1 MRTRAFFTK
10 RVSFIFVLF
19 TLFSFKGAAQQQE
32 QTLILAGS
40 TINSCSANTAQNC
53 NTQNNSKSQS
63 VFKVTNANLE
73 QIKLNWP
80 TNNTNN
86 QANVLNTLR
95 ALSSKNANAVSKSE
109 LLWQW
114 RDINNEQLNSLTKQ
128 EFNFVFDMLEQP
140 HANTTPKAEPQS
152 NGILQFIAGSLKV
165 ANPTPTLLIISA
177 AQRDPYAQVE
187 ALKTLLPKGVTS
199 QWLPLTPALA
209 KAITNN
215 TCSDL
220 PALRHS
226 QMNLYNRSNVYPEL
240 IKAEQTLCN
249 NGVEAL
255 VNLINT
261 STGVLFSD
269 GTAKNALKALYDENN
284 TAYPWTNA
292 LKTRPVIVGLGAGS
306 KIQSENVY
314 LSQHQSEAVLKEK
327 LAPQATSLNGLNTFT
342 YGPLSTRFSE
352 QNQTLNLAGTLN
364 TAKQKNGDIK
374 HGFGIDENTAL
385 VVIKSNKGNL
395 MTVIGQS
402 GVAHLSTQQK
412 ANSYNYSYWP
422 ARSVIDITNA
432 GFELSERT
440 ISQALAPVKIPPL
453 PVQRFANILTDSK
466 LRSLTQA
473 MCLSQEQSAVGQQDD
488 LLINLT
494 ATKNTDY
501 YRVNTL
507 PYGCALSN
515 LSLNVER
522 F

>member
-10 RVSFIFVLF
+10 RVSFMLVLF
-19 TLFSFKGAAQQQE
+19 TLFSFKGAAQQQD

-40 TINSCSANTAQNC
+40 TINSCSANAAQSC
-53 NTQNNSKSQS
+53 NTQNNSNSQS
-63 VFKVTNANLE
+63 VFKVTNTNIE

-114 RDINNEQLNSLTKQ
+114 RDINNEQLNNLT
-128 EFNFVFDMLEQP
+128 
-140 HANTTPKAEPQS
+140 EPPS

-240 IKAEQTLCN
+240 TKAEQTLCN

-314 LSQHQSEAVLKEK
+314 LSQHQSEAVLKAK
-327 LAPQATSLNGLNTFT
+327 LAPQPTALNGLNTFT

-352 QNQTLNLAGTLN
+352 QNQTLNLASTLN

-402 GVAHLSTQQK
+402 GVAYLSTQQK
-412 ANSYNYSYWP
+412 ASSYNYSYWP

-501 YRVNTL
+501 YRINTQ

>member
-1 MRTRAFFTK
+1 MRTCAFLIK
-10 RVSFIFVLF
+10 RMSFIFVFF
-19 TLFSFKGAAQQQE
+19 TLFSFKGAAQQQD

-40 TINSCSANTAQNC
+40 AVNSCSEKTALGCSAQNKAVFRV
-53 NTQNNSKSQS
+53 SK
-63 VFKVTNANLE
+63 ANIK
-73 QIKLNWP
+73 QIRLNWP
-80 TNNTNN
+80 SSHTTKK
-86 QANVLNTLR
+86 ADVLTTLD
-95 ALSSKNANAVSKSE
+95 ALISKNANVVSKSE

-140 HANTTPKAEPQS
+140 HANTTPKAEPPS

-240 IKAEQTLCN
+240 TKAEHTLCN
-249 NGVEAL
+249 KGVEAL

-284 TAYPWTNA
+284 IAYPWTNA
-292 LKTRPVIVGLGAGS
+292 IKTRPVIVGLGAGS

-314 LSQHQSEAVLKEK
+314 LSQHQSETVLKAK
-327 LAPQATSLNGLNTFT
+327 SAPQPTVIKGLNTFT
-342 YGPLSTRFSE
+342 YGSLSTRFSE
-352 QNQTLNLAGTLN
+352 QNQTLNLASTLN
-364 TAKQKNGDIK
+364 NVKQNAVIK

-385 VVIKSNKGNL
+385 VVIKSQKGNL

-402 GVAHLSTQQK
+402 GVVHLSTQQK
-412 ANSYNYSYWP
+412 ANNYNYSYWP

-432 GFELSERT
+432 GFKLSERT

-494 ATKNTDY
+494 ATKNTHY
-501 YRVNTL
+501 YRVNTQ

-515 LSLNVER
+515 LLLNVER

>member
-40 TINSCSANTAQNC
+40 TINSCSANAAQSC
-53 NTQNNSKSQS
+53 NTQNNSNSQS
-63 VFKVTNANLE
+63 VFKVTNTNIE

-128 EFNFVFDMLEQP
+128 EFSFVFDMLEQP
-140 HANTTPKAEPQS
+140 HANTTPKAEPPS

-240 IKAEQTLCN
+240 IKAEQALCN

-314 LSQHQSEAVLKEK
+314 LSQHQSEAVLKAK
-327 LAPQATSLNGLNTFT
+327 LTPQATSLNGLNTFT

-352 QNQTLNLAGTLN
+352 QNQTLNLASTLN
-364 TAKQKNGDIK
+364 TVKQKNGDIK

-453 PVQRFANILTDSK
+453 PVQRFANILSDSK

-494 ATKNTDY
+494 ATKNTHY
-501 YRVNTL
+501 YRINTQ